1 MNIVNNN
8 VRIDFIKVDSDNQA
22 ELVKTQQKINQ
33 WITTGQLVKYEIHTQ
48 EGYILFNVCRIKSG
62 E

>member
-1 MNIVNNN
+1 MNTVNKN

-33 WITTGQLVKYEIHTQ
+33 WITTGVLVKYEIHTQ
-48 EGYILFNVCRIKSG
+48 EGYILFNVCRMKS
-62 E
+62 EE